1 MKKLVIALTSVFAVG
16 IIANSYAVNQYPEVN
31 MDNSCRKQ
39 GITYSTSQGSSDN
52 SYKTTVSV
60 PKNNS
65 SNINVQVTERSGQTS
80 GYDTRSNNVNK
91 SGGHMDN
98 GNSYS
103 KYEYE
108 SKGDAKVNIN
118 CY

>member
-1 MKKLVIALTSVFAVG
+1 MKKLVVALTSVFAVG

-31 MDNSCRKQ
+31 MNNNCREQ
-39 GITYSTSQGSSDN
+39 GITYSTSKSNDN
-52 SYKTTVSV
+52 DYKTTVSV

-80 GYDTRSNNVNK
+80 GYDTRSNNVKK
-91 SGGHMDN
+91 SFEKVDKGY
-98 GNSYS
+98 NS
-103 KYEYE
+103 YEYE

>member
-31 MDNSCRKQ
+31 MNNNCREQ
-39 GITYSTSQGSSDN
+39 GVTYSTSKGSSDN
-52 SYKTTVSV
+52 SYTTTVSV
-60 PKNNS
+60 PEKNS

-80 GYDTRSNNVNK
+80 GYDTRSNNVQK
-91 SGGHMDN
+91 SLEKYS
-98 GNSYS
+98 NSNAYNN
-103 KYEYE
+103 YEYN
-108 SKGDAKVNIN
+108 SGGDAKVNIN